1 MLVASYLPL
10 CYNLIRINWER
21 EKMLSAIYP
30 VPASEVRLP
39 FYLLGI
45 GRTSPEFHVK
55 RDKGL
60 TSHQFLYTA
69 KGCGVLEVGNRKYK
83 LEKNSFMYLP
93 SELPHEYYPE
103 NDEWNTCWMIFRG
116 DFLKGIMN
124 TMGFIGEMVATD
136 ADLTAFEKI
145 FGRIYSLA
153 ADNLHNGEKCSLLIY
168 NAVLAAKEIFG
179 GKQEENNTGNLIA
192 DNAVRY
198 INEHYGDDITLSE
211 LACLSGVSPQYFD
224 RVFRERLNMR
234 PMEYIA
240 RVKISKAKSMLL
252 DCDMSVTQLSKS
264 LGYTSPTYF
273 GIVFKKYEGISPSE
287 FRKNSGSVI

>member
-69 KGCGVLEVGNRKYK
+69 KGCGILEVGNRKYK

-93 SELPHEYYPE
+93 PELPHEYYPE

-136 ADLTAFEKI
+136 ADLTAF
-145 FGRIYSLA
+145 
-153 ADNLHNGEKCSLLIY
+153 
-168 NAVLAAKEIFG
+168 
-179 GKQEENNTGNLIA
+179 
-192 DNAVRY
+192 
-198 INEHYGDDITLSE
+198 
-211 LACLSGVSPQYFD
+211 
-224 RVFRERLNMR
+224 
-234 PMEYIA
+234 
-240 RVKISKAKSMLL
+240 
-252 DCDMSVTQLSKS
+252 
-264 LGYTSPTYF
+264 
-273 GIVFKKYEGISPSE
+273 KKYSTEYTVLRRII
-287 FRKNSGSVI
+287 FITAKNARC

>member
-1 MLVASYLPL
+1 
-10 CYNLIRINWER
+10 
-21 EKMLSAIYP
+21 MLSAIYP

-93 SELPHEYYPE
+93 PELPHEYYPE

-124 TMGFIGEMVATD
+124 TMGFIGEMVATN
-136 ADLTAFEKI
+136 ADLNAFKKI
-145 FGRIYSLA
+145 FGEYTVLRRIIFITV
-153 ADNLHNGEKCSLLIY
+153 K
-168 NAVLAAKEIFG
+168 NA
-179 GKQEENNTGNLIA
+179 
-192 DNAVRY
+192 R
-198 INEHYGDDITLSE
+198 
-211 LACLSGVSPQYFD
+211 C
-224 RVFRERLNMR
+224 
-234 PMEYIA
+234 
-240 RVKISKAKSMLL
+240 
-252 DCDMSVTQLSKS
+252 
-264 LGYTSPTYF
+264 
-273 GIVFKKYEGISPSE
+273 
-287 FRKNSGSVI
+287 